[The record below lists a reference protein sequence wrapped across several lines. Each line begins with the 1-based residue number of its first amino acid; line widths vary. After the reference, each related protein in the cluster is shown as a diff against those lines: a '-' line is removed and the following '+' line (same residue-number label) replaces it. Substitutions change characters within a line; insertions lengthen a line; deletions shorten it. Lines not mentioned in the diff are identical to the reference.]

1 MATTKPTKKTTSP
14 EVKALKADIESIK
27 TTLNK
32 IYQVEVNSNNNL
44 NAIGVFTLI
53 ILGVEFFQF
62 LHHLLNIR

>member
-32 IYQVEVNSNNNL
+32 IHSTEINSNANL
-44 NAIGVFTLI
+44 NAIGVFTIL
-53 ILGVEFFQF
+53 ILGVEFFRL
-62 LHHLLNIR
+62 LHSIMSIH